1 MCQDLLNVYYCIHFA
16 SFCCVPGFEILHMDV
31 QEPLPLESEGPF
43 PTEKPAGFV
52 EIPVE
57 RRDGTLGVVAVE
69 WIATIDGM
77 LKIKFIQ
84 GAFFKL

>member
-1 MCQDLLNVYYCIHFA
+1 
-16 SFCCVPGFEILHMDV
+16 MDV
-31 QEPLPLESEGPF
+31 QEPLPIETEGPS

-69 WIATIDGM
+69 WIATIDG
-77 LKIKFIQ
+77 L
-84 GAFFKL
+84 FFKLQ